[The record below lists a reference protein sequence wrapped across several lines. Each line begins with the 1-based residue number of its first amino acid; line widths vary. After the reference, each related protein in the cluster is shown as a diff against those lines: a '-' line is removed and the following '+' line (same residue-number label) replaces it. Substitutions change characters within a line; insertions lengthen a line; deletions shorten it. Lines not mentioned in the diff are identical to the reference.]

1 MRKGGTVLD
10 KIAIISDIH
19 GNIPALRS
27 VLEDIQTRKLDQIIC
42 LGDLVGKGPDSS
54 EAVEIIKKVCAVT
67 VKGNW
72 DDFITKPTEIE
83 TIKWHQHQ
91 LTVQHNQFLEELP
104 FSVEFLMS
112 GRLIRLFHAS
122 PRSYYDR
129 IQPWDPIERRL
140 SMFENTSQTENILG
154 SREPDVVFYGD
165 IHNAYMQNIKGK
177 TLCNVGS
184 VGNPLDIPQAS
195 YAILEGNY
203 GVEEAGG
210 FSIQFVRVPYNIDL
224 AINLAKE
231 KRMPELEP
239 YIKELTTAQYR
250 GAHK

>member
-1 MRKGGTVLD
+1 MD

-27 VLEDIQTRKLDQIIC
+27 VLEDIQTRNMDQIIC